1 MNTVIFSCRIK
12 NWVEVSVVCKS
23 SHKPEGPKYVEG
35 GIVEREGGIV
45 EREKRGRYCWKRE
58 SGVSRCESLVTRNDM
73 SLKLGK

>member
-45 EREKRGRYCWKRE
+45 EREKRGRYC
-58 SGVSRCESLVTRNDM
+58 
-73 SLKLGK
+73 